1 MYQHILIP
9 IDGSSCSELA
19 IQQGLSLA
27 NIVQARVTFIYVLED
42 PVIRGHTN
50 SDIPSYVLEFYKHDK
65 QVGEAALNQ
74 AMLSANEEGIVATSI
89 LLEKQDPATA
99 ILNASTEADLI
110 IIATHGHRGFKRA
123 IFGSVAETV
132 IRHVTIPCLIVR
144 EENTEPYT
152 EADV

>member
-1 MYQHILIP
+1 MYKHILIP

-19 IQQGLSLA
+19 TQQGLALA
-27 NIVQARVTFIYVLED
+27 KSVGAQVTFIYVLED
-42 PVIRGHTN
+42 PVIRGHAN
-50 SDIPSYVLEFYKHDK
+50 SDIPSYILEFYKNDK
-65 QVGEAALNQ
+65 EFGETFLDQ
-74 AMLSANEEGIVATSI
+74 AMLSASKKGVVATKV

-99 ILNASTEADLI
+99 ILNASIEADLI

-132 IRHVTIPCLIVR
+132 IRHVTIPCLIIR

-152 EADV
+152 EADI

>member
-1 MYQHILIP
+1 MYRNILIP

-19 IQQGLSLA
+19 TQEGLSIAKAIDA
-27 NIVQARVTFIYVLED
+27 NVTFIYVLED
-42 PVIRGHTN
+42 PVIRGHKN
-50 SDIPSYVLEFYKHDK
+50 SDIPAYVSEFYEHDRQMGQDALDKSIRSAMQQGVRAK
-65 QVGEAALNQ
+65 Q
-74 AMLSANEEGIVATSI
+74 I

-99 ILNASTEADLI
+99 ILKASSEADLI
-110 IIATHGHRGFKRA
+110 VIVTHGHRGFKRA
-123 IFGSVAETV
+123 IFGSVAESV